1 MACLC
6 SGTIILGSSSH
17 MYININRDQ
26 VRKSPRP
33 AHLRKLS
40 QKDVCEGKRQE
51 GGTECLEA
59 SVLSLMM
66 GLVNNFRDDAVPNPA
81 NAV

>member
-6 SGTIILGSSSH
+6 SGTTILDSSSH
-17 MYININRDQ
+17 TYISIDWNQ

-51 GGTECLEA
+51 GGTECLRA

-66 GLVNNFRDDAVPNPA
+66 GLVNNFSDDAVPNPA
-81 NAV
+81 NVV